1 MAATMDVSIV
11 SAEAEVWRGQA
22 EMVIAR
28 SPEGEFGIMRGHI
41 PFLAALIPGVV
52 TVVDGGTRR
61 TWLVPGGFLEASGS
75 MDDYH
80 VIVLADDA
88 EETGE
93 LDPAEAAR
101 RIEEMR
107 QQQGSD
113 DDHDR
118 ASAELIASM
127 ARAEREHGEYSAP
140 A

>member
-1 MAATMDVSIV
+1 MAEMDVSIV
-11 SAEAEVWRGQA
+11 SAEAEVWRGRA
-22 EMVIAR
+22 EMVVAR

-41 PFLAALIPGVV
+41 PFLAALIPGLV
-52 TVVDGGTRR
+52 TVVNGAERR
-61 TWLVPGGFLEASGS
+61 SWLVSGGFLEASGS

-101 RIEEMR
+101 RIEELR
-107 QQQGSD
+107 RHDAD
-113 DDHDR
+113 DDADDR
-118 ASAELIASM
+118 ASAELVASL
-127 ARAEREHGEYSAP
+127 ARGEREHGEYSAP

>member
-1 MAATMDVSIV
+1 VANTLDVSIV

-22 EMVIAR
+22 EMVVAR
-28 SPEGEFGIMRGHI
+28 SPEGEFGIMSGHI
-41 PFLAALIPGVV
+41 PFLAALIPGLV
-52 TVVDGGTRR
+52 TVVNGAERR
-61 TWLVPGGFLEASGS
+61 SWLVPGGFLEASGS

-107 QQQGSD
+107 QQQD
-113 DDHDR
+113 PDQDPDR